1 VRRIPREGVER
12 KIEGLLGYLFDDGY
26 VL

>member
-1 VRRIPREGVER
+1 VRRVPREGVER
-12 KIEGLLGYLFDDGY
+12 KIEGLLGYFFDDGY